1 MTVDSPRF
9 QIISTGLWVKNSVV
23 RIPFRYGSACL
34 TRCPQAIL
42 RIDMHVNN
50 ATVSGFSGDCL
61 PPSWFDKSAE
71 KSYQTQIADM
81 ISVIET
87 ACELS
92 EEIEASTFWPFW
104 QEMYAAVMNEGAQ
117 RGLPDLVASFAVALV
132 ERAIIDGICRATG
145 MSFFD
150 AMKLNALGINAGDVH
165 DVLANYQPGDWLPAT
180 QEKRIAVRHTIG
192 LGDPLTKNDVGDDEV
207 INDGR
212 PETLEE
218 YLTQSNVRY
227 LKVKVSNN
235 LDIDIERLKKIAK
248 LAGQAHGSNYSA
260 TLDGNEQYES
270 AGELGGL
277 FDGIREEP
285 ELATFW
291 ENVLLVEQPFKRSV
305 ALSVDVCDRLGELTS
320 KKIIIDESDG
330 RLESYANASKL
341 GYRGVSS
348 KACKG
353 AIKSILNAGL
363 VFLQNSDAPDS
374 AVMTGEDL
382 CCVGMVS
389 LQQDLALVGTLG
401 LKHVEKNGHHYHP
414 GLTYLG
420 SQAKTAYDYHEDLY
434 CKIGDVV
441 SPRIEDGCFNMESL
455 GCAGF
460 GMERMHTLDGFVKSG
475 EWEYESLGITE

>member
-1 MTVDSPRF
+1 MTIENPRF
-9 QIISTGLWVKNSVV
+9 QILSSGLWVKNSVV

-42 RIDMHVNN
+42 RIDMQVDN
-50 ATVSGFSGDCL
+50 ATVSGFSGACL
-61 PPSWFDKSAE
+61 PPSWFAKTPE
-71 KSYQTQIADM
+71 KSYQTQIGDM
-81 ISVIET
+81 ISVIDT
-87 ACELS
+87 ACGLS
-92 EEIEASTFWPFW
+92 EEIEANTFWPFW
-104 QEMYAAVMNEGAQ
+104 QEMYAEVMNEGLR
-117 RGLPDLVASFAVALV
+117 RGLPDLVARFAVALV
-132 ERAIIDGICRATG
+132 ERAVIDGICRATG

-150 AMKLNALGINAGDVH
+150 AMKLNILGINPGDVH
-165 DVLANYQPGDWLPAT
+165 DVLANYQPGDWLPAS
-180 QEKRIAVRHTIG
+180 QEKKIAVRHTIG
-192 LGDPLTKNDVGDDEV
+192 LGDPLTKSELGDDD
-207 INDGR
+207 ILGDGR

-235 LDIDIERLKKIAK
+235 LTTDLERLKKIAK
-248 LAGQAHGSNYSA
+248 LAEQAHGSEYSA
-260 TLDGNEQYES
+260 TLDGNEQYEDT
-270 AGELGGL
+270 AELAAL
-277 FDGIREEP
+277 FEGIRQEP
-285 ELATFW
+285 DLSTFW

-305 ALSVDVCDRLGELTS
+305 ALSAEVCERLGELTN

-330 RLESYANASKL
+330 RMESYAMASQL

-363 VFLQNSDAPDS
+363 VFLQNMDVPNS

-420 SQAKTAYDYHEDLY
+420 SQAKTAYDYHDDLY
-434 CKIGDVV
+434 CKIDEVV
-441 SPRIEDGCFNMESL
+441 SPRIEDGCFRMESL

-460 GMERMHTLDGFVKSG
+460 GMERMHTLDGFVKS
-475 EWEYESLGITE
+475 EQWEYESLGITE